1 MKYLVFMLSMVLC
14 STASAQYYQS
24 GGLFFS
30 TVPQVYPAP
39 VVHQAVTVSPVTTV
53 SQVPVVHQVATVNQ
67 VTTVSPVITYSL
79 PPQRPTLRNIF
90 APRAS
95 FVGSVQYRASPFN
108 TTITTMDIHPT
119 AMINTATTSPTVPVG
134 TVLQSDTVVERITHD
149 PITGVITK
157 EVPAQME
164 TVGSK
169 KFKWVPGKW
178 QEEN

>member
-1 MKYLVFMLSMVLC
+1 MKYLVFMFSMFLC

-53 SQVPVVHQVATVNQ
+53 SQIPVVQQ

-79 PPQRPTLRNIF
+79 PPQRPTIRNIF

-108 TTITTMDIHPT
+108 TTVTTMDIHPAT
-119 AMINTATTSPTVPVG
+119 MVNTVTTSPIVPMG
-134 TVLQSDTVVERITHD
+134 TVLHSDTVVERITHD

>member
-1 MKYLVFMLSMVLC
+1 MKYLVFMLSVFLC

-39 VVHQAVTVSPVTTV
+39 VVHQVATVSPVTTI
-53 SQVPVVHQVATVNQ
+53 
-67 VTTVSPVITYSL
+67 SPVITYSL
-79 PPQRPTLRNIF
+79 PPQRPTMRSIF

-95 FVGSVQYRASPFN
+95 YVGSVQYRATPLSITTVSPVIISSPFITP
-108 TTITTMDIHPT
+108 TTVFQT
-119 AMINTATTSPTVPVG
+119 
-134 TVLQSDTVVERITHD
+134 DTVVERITHD
-149 PITGVITK
+149 PITGTITK
-157 EVPAQME
+157 EVPAQVE

-178 QEEN
+178 QEED